1 MCSLAVV
8 QQRLD
13 AAVRPLRLTFTT
25 PPDKD
30 DQQSTMQHTWS
41 SEESLGLKLQQIET
55 GAERDTWVECLL
67 KVYASSV
74 LCGVLWL
81 ILELM

>member
-1 MCSLAVV
+1 MSSLEVV

-13 AAVRPLRLTFTT
+13 AAVRPLRLTFST

-41 SEESLGLKLQQIET
+41 SEGSLGLKLQRIET
-55 GAERDTWVECLL
+55 GAERDIWVECLL
-67 KVYASSV
+67 KVCASYV
-74 LCGVLWL
+74 LHPVVLWL
-81 ILELM
+81 CWS